1 MESVVLDNANY
12 KHTKTL
18 CNQFLDI
25 LGGYSFHYFVYSFF
39 KVSIKCLY
47 IRDYAQYFGEDTK
60 KCI

>member
-25 LGGYSFHYFVYSFF
+25 W
-39 KVSIKCLY
+39 
-47 IRDYAQYFGEDTK
+47 GELFISLI
-60 KCI
+60 CVFIF

>member
-25 LGGYSFHYFVYSFF
+25 LGGAIHF
-39 KVSIKCLY
+39 INL
-47 IRDYAQYFGEDTK
+47 
-60 KCI
+60 CIPFLKYLLSAFI